1 MYVGWNKGTRELIAV
16 KEIVF
21 SGAEVFCSH

>member
-1 MYVGWNKGTRELIAV
+1 MYVGWNEVTRELIAV

-21 SGAEVFCSH
+21 SSAEVFCLP